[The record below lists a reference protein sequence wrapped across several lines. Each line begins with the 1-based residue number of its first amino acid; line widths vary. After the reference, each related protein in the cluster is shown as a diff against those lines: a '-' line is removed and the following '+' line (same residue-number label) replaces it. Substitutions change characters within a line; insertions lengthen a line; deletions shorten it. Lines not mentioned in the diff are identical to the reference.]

1 MDQQDS
7 KPYYYVRFGLD
18 RGIDLK
24 VLAEELESS
33 FEVEWFSIER
43 TKEEF
48 SLFKDESVELKVR
61 ADTLRAFVSSVRVV
75 LYQKVRSP
83 FTLRDLELRKK
94 LMEWFPQKR
103 MSPLPFLLKDEPKF
117 EVAKADAR
125 DQNWQRTLK
134 SNSSLLTTSTHWDA
148 VPPARARVWAR
159 TRVWASL
166 SSGRD
171 SPSPGHSRAARD
183 SRDGF
188 LIRGGTGCPRRS
200 RSPATRESLW
210 ARAAHKTTIKESV

>member
-117 EVAKADAR
+117 VVAKADAR
-125 DQNWQRTLK
+125 DQN
-134 SNSSLLTTSTHWDA
+134 
-148 VPPARARVWAR
+148 
-159 TRVWASL
+159 
-166 SSGRD
+166 
-171 SPSPGHSRAARD
+171 
-183 SRDGF
+183 
-188 LIRGGTGCPRRS
+188 
-200 RSPATRESLW
+200 
-210 ARAAHKTTIKESV
+210 